1 MEVTEVDEM
10 RTLLVAV
17 GRIEQKVDNLG
28 NVREI
33 AIQTQESAK
42 SAHNRIDDLKNEMAK
57 DMLKL
62 EADIKQDYEKKID
75 TLKNDTYKTTDKLE
89 DHVTWLWRLVVGGCI
104 TSLITGIVG
113 VFFYFIKMNGGV

>member
-1 MEVTEVDEM
+1 MEAIEVDEM

-42 SAHNRIDDLKNEMAK
+42 SAHNRIEDLKNETAK
-57 DMLKL
+57 DLLKL
-62 EADIKQDYEKKID
+62 EADIRADYEKKID
-75 TLKNDTYKTTDKLE
+75 SLKIDTGKTTDKLE
-89 DHVTWLWRLVVGGCI
+89 GHVTWLWRLFIGVSI
-104 TSLITGIVG
+104 TSFIGGIVG
-113 VFFYFIKMNGGV
+113 VFFYFIKMNGGA

>member
-1 MEVTEVDEM
+1 MEAIEVDEM

-42 SAHNRIDDLKNEMAK
+42 SAHNRIDDLKNETAK
-57 DMLKL
+57 DLLKL
-62 EADIKQDYEKKID
+62 EADIRADYEKKID
-75 TLKNDTYKTTDKLE
+75 SLKTDNEKTTDKL
-89 DHVTWLWRLVVGGCI
+89 DGHITWLWRLVLGCFF

-113 VFFYFIKMNGGV
+113 VFFYFLKMNGGA